1 MTSVVI
7 VDDEN
12 NLVEVLSELMNMN
25 KVDVLRVGYDG
36 KQAVELCTKHNPDY
50 LILDLTMP
58 EFDGFYVL
66 EKLQDTKI
74 KIIVLTG
81 RTDIDF
87 IKKLERFSILT
98 IQTKPLNFDVLLNL
112 FNP

>member
-12 NLVEVLSELMNMN
+12 DLVEVLSELMNLN
-25 KVDVLRVGYDG
+25 KIDVLGVGYDG
-36 KQAVELCTKHNPDY
+36 KQAVELCAKHNPDY

-58 EFDGFYVL
+58 EFDGFYAL

-87 IKKLERFSILT
+87 IKKLEQFPILT
-98 IQTKPLNFDVLLNL
+98 TQTKPLNFDVLLNL